1 MRTLEAV
8 LKLERELAMSEK
20 KTTKKSTKKASAE
33 EPTAKKVTTKTA
45 KQKSAATKSETVV
58 SDKSMV
64 YLDFVAKTKDN
75 GTVYDTTL
83 LEVAKEEGLFRE
95 NDRYEPALVVVGWNW
110 LLSAVEDE
118 LVGMKVGESKTIE
131 VPPEKGAGLRDP
143 NKIKLIAKVKLAKQG
158 ARGHK
163 GEEIKFGN
171 ERGIVTADLGRR
183 VRVDFNS
190 PFAGKTLIYDVTI
203 KEIVSDKIGK
213 LKAVLKRRIP
223 GIPEDRYS
231 VTMSKKVVTVELPQE
246 TRYIE
251 NIQYGEIGIAAD
263 ILKAAEDVDEV
274 RIITSFKRPERQTEN
289 QT

>member
-1 MRTLEAV
+1 
-8 LKLERELAMSEK
+8 MSEK
-20 KTTKKSTKKASAE
+20 KTTKKAAKTTAAE
-33 EPTAKKVTTKTA
+33 KPTAKKTTKKTTA
-45 KQKSAATKSETVV
+45 TQKTAASKSETVV
-58 SDKSMV
+58 QDKSMV
-64 YLDFVAKTKDN
+64 YLDFVAKTRDD
-75 GTVYDTTL
+75 GIVYDTTL

-158 ARGHK
+158 AKGYK

-190 PFAGKTLIYDVTI
+190 PFAGKTLIYDVTV
-203 KEIVSDKIGK
+203 KEIVSEKIEK

-223 GIPEDRYS
+223 GIPEDRYNI
-231 VTMSKKVVTVELPQE
+231 TMSKKVVTVELPQE

-263 ILKAAEDVDEV
+263 ILKAAEDIEEV
-274 RIITSFKRPERQTEN
+274 KIVTTFKRPERSKEN

>member
-8 LKLERELAMSEK
+8 RKLERELAMSEK
-20 KTTKKSTKKASAE
+20 KTTKKSTKDATEKPA
-33 EPTAKKVTTKTA
+33 AKKATKKTTT
-45 KQKSAATKSETVV
+45 QKAVVTKSESEVK
-58 SDKSMV
+58 DKSMV

-75 GTVYDTTL
+75 GVVYDTTL

-158 ARGHK
+158 AKGYK

-171 ERGIVTADLGRR
+171 ERGIVSADLGRR

-203 KEIVSDKIGK
+203 REIVSDKIEK

-231 VTMSKKVVTVELPQE
+231 VSMSKKVVTVELPQE

-274 RIITSFKRPERQTEN
+274 KIITSFKRPERQTEN

>member
-1 MRTLEAV
+1 
-8 LKLERELAMSEK
+8 MSEK
-20 KTTKKSTKKASAE
+20 KTTKKAAKTVAAE
-33 EPTAKKVTTKTA
+33 
-45 KQKSAATKSETVV
+45 KSAAKKTTTTKKPAASKIETAVQ
-58 SDKSMV
+58 DKSMV
-64 YLDFVAKTKDN
+64 YLDFVAKTRDD
-75 GTVYDTTL
+75 GIVYDTTL
-83 LEVAKEEGLFRE
+83 LEVAKAEGLFRE

-143 NKIKLIAKVKLAKQG
+143 NKIKLVAKVKLAKQG
-158 ARGHK
+158 AKGYK

-203 KEIVSDKIGK
+203 KEIVSDKIEK

-231 VTMSKKVVTVELPQE
+231 ITMSKKVVTVELPQE

-263 ILKAAEDVDEV
+263 ILKAAEEV
-274 RIITSFKRPERQTEN
+274 EEVKIVTTFKRPERPKEN

>member
-1 MRTLEAV
+1 MTEKEATQEAAE
-8 LKLERELAMSEK
+8 KAAAEKPAAKKAPK
-20 KTTKKSTKKASAE
+20 KTTKTQKEDSAI
-33 EPTAKKVTTKTA
+33 V
-45 KQKSAATKSETVV
+45 ETVV

-64 YLDFVAKTKDN
+64 YLDFIAKTKDN
-75 GTVYDTTL
+75 GIVYDTTL
-83 LEVAKEEGLFRE
+83 LEVAKKEGLFRE

-110 LLSAVEDE
+110 LLSAVEE
-118 LVGMKVGESKTIE
+118 QLIGMKVGDSKTVE
-131 VPPEKGAGLRDP
+131 VPPEKGAGPKDP

-158 ARGHK
+158 AKGYK

-171 ERGIVTADLGRR
+171 ERGFVTADLGRR

-203 KEIVSDKIGK
+203 REIVSDKIKK
-213 LKAVLKRRIP
+213 LQAVLKRRIP

-231 VTMSKKVVTVELPQE
+231 ITQGKKVVTVELPQE

-263 ILKAAEDVDEV
+263 ILKAAEDIDEV
-274 RIITSFKRPERQTEN
+274 KIITTFKRPERKAEN

>member
-8 LKLERELAMSEK
+8 RKLERELAMSEK
-20 KTTKKSTKKASAE
+20 KTTKKSTKGATEKPA
-33 EPTAKKVTTKTA
+33 AKKATKKTTTQKTVV
-45 KQKSAATKSETVV
+45 TKSESEVK
-58 SDKSMV
+58 DKSMV

-75 GTVYDTTL
+75 GVVYDTTL

-158 ARGHK
+158 AKGYK

-171 ERGIVTADLGRR
+171 ERGIVSADLGRR

-203 KEIVSDKIGK
+203 REIVSDKIEK
-213 LKAVLKRRIP
+213 LRAVLKRRIP

-231 VTMSKKVVTVELPQE
+231 ISMSKKVVTVELPQE

-274 RIITSFKRPERQTEN
+274 KIITSFKRPERQTEN

>member
-1 MRTLEAV
+1 LEAV
-8 LKLERELAMSEK
+8 QKLERKLAMSEK
-20 KTTKKSTKKASAE
+20 KTMTKTTKKASPK
-33 EPTAKKVTTKTA
+33 EPATKKTTKKTSIT
-45 KQKSAATKSETVV
+45 QKAPATKSETVV
-58 SDKSMV
+58 QDKSMV
-64 YLDFVAKTKDN
+64 YLDFVAKTKDD
-75 GTVYDTTL
+75 GIVYDTTL

-118 LVGMKVGESKTIE
+118 LIGMKIGESKTIE
-131 VPPEKGAGLRDP
+131 VPPEKGAGLRDT

-158 ARGHK
+158 AKGYK

-171 ERGIVTADLGRR
+171 ERGIVTSDLGRK

-203 KEIVSDKIGK
+203 KEIISDKIEK
-213 LKAVLKRRIP
+213 LKAVLRRRIP

-231 VTMSKKVVTVELPQE
+231 ISMSKKVVTVELPQE

-263 ILKAAEDVDEV
+263 ILKAAEDVEEV
-274 RIITSFKRPERQTEN
+274 KIVTTFKRPERATEN